1 MSLKIFNSTSWTI
14 GFRIALAFFCIIIV
28 LIIQGGLSLYNS
40 RDVVETQRRI
50 LTRQLALMAFQEKL
64 AQVRITVFKLL
75 GTADPEIIAKL
86 RTKIHTALTE
96 LENESTMLGI
106 QSATLPQHQET
117 YAQIMALHWDFE
129 TKRAY
134 DLTNSQSEQEYEI
147 LYREFETKTNAIE
160 ITALETLHRSDTQMI
175 SLTLILSLISVL
187 IAVLWRRF
195 LLNSIVIPLKQVVG
209 FARQIAEGDLSMTIR
224 VIRQDEIGQLL
235 LAMKHMGQKIQ
246 WIVEDINVLIKAGQ
260 HGELNRRAEV
270 SRHQGE
276 FARIVQGMNQTLD
289 AIIGPLNVSATYV
302 DCISKG
308 EHPQKITEDYQGD
321 FNRIKHSLNLL
332 IDTTTELQLVNEQ
345 LHHEII
351 EHKRAEEEVRILNAE
366 LEERVKQRTA
376 EFQQAKESAEAASR
390 AKSLFLAN
398 MSHELRTPLNAILG
412 FSQIMH
418 KEKDITTSQR
428 ENLDIIIR
436 SGEHLLALINDVL
449 EISKIEAGRIVLETE
464 NFDLDKLIREVTDMM
479 RNRAEEKN
487 LCLTLDQ
494 FSDFPRYISAD
505 AAKLRQILVN
515 LLGNAIKFTEHGS
528 VTLHVGVVR
537 EPPVDWVHH
546 DAPLRITFKI
556 SDTGI
561 GIADADLE
569 RIFNPF
575 EQVIQHDPSK
585 GTGLGL
591 AITRQYIELMGGEI
605 TVTSEPGKGSVFR
618 LDIPVHTVSVKEI
631 EQVQPSHG
639 PIIGLEPG
647 QPTYRILIVED
658 QLENRLLLKKL
669 LEPMG
674 FEVHEAVNGEDAVN
688 AFEVWKPHL
697 ILMDRRI
704 PVMDGLEATRRIK
717 AMEGGQETI
726 IVTLT
731 ASAFK
736 DQRNEVLEA
745 GCDDFL
751 RKPFREEE
759 LLDVMARHLGI
770 RFVYEEKKQS
780 TINNRQLTIEK
791 LLTPEVF
798 ATLPAELVSSLEQ
811 AVIHLKV
818 KEINRT
824 INAIRSHNAEFA
836 EALAELAKNFN
847 HKEIWNMIRQA
858 KKRSDGVME

>member
-14 GFRIALAFFCIIIV
+14 GFRIALAFFCIIAV

-40 RDVVETQRRI
+40 RNVVATQRRV
-50 LTRQLALMAFQEKL
+50 LTKQLALMAFREKL

-75 GTADPEIIAKL
+75 GTADPEVVAKL
-86 RTKIHTALTE
+86 RTEVHALLME
-96 LENESTMLGI
+96 LASESAMLGI
-106 QSATLPQHQET
+106 QSTTLSQHQET
-117 YAQIMALHWDFE
+117 YTRIMALHWDFE

-134 DLTNSQSEQEYEI
+134 DLTNSRSEQEYEI
-147 LYREFETKTNAIE
+147 LYRELETKTNTIE
-160 ITALETLHRSDTQMI
+160 TAALETVRRSDTQMI
-175 SLTLILSLISVL
+175 SLTLILSLMSVL
-187 IAVLWRRF
+187 IAVFWRRF
-195 LLNSIVIPLKQVVG
+195 LLNSIVFPLRQVVG

-224 VIRQDEIGQLL
+224 IIRQDEIGQLL
-235 LAMKHMGQKIQ
+235 LAMKHMGKKIQ
-246 WIVEDINVLIKAGQ
+246 WIVDDINALTEAGQ

-289 AIIGPLNVSATYV
+289 AIIGPLNVSAMYV

-345 LHHEII
+345 LHHKII

-376 EFQQAKESAEAASR
+376 ELQQAKEAAESANR

-418 KEKDITTSQR
+418 KDPNITASHR
-428 ENLDIIIR
+428 ENFDIIIR
-436 SGEHLLALINDVL
+436 SGEHLLTLIDDVL
-449 EISKIEAGRIVLETE
+449 EISKIEAGRIVLEPE
-464 NFDLDKLIREVTDMM
+464 NFDLNKLIREVTDMM

-487 LCLTLDQ
+487 LRLTLDLS
-494 FSDFPRYISAD
+494 SDFPRYISAD
-505 AAKLRQILVN
+505 PAKLRQILVN
-515 LLGNAIKFTEHGS
+515 LLGNAIKYTEEG
-528 VTLHVGVVR
+528 GVV
-537 EPPVDWVHH
+537 
-546 DAPLRITFKI
+546 LRVKSSNQYPITSIQFEVE
-556 SDTGI
+556 DTGI
-561 GIADADLE
+561 GIAEADLE

-575 EQVIQHDPSK
+575 EQVIRHDPSK

-591 AITRQYIELMGGEI
+591 AITRQYIELMDGEI
-605 TVTSEPGKGSVFR
+605 TVTSKPGKGSVFR
-618 LDIPVHTVSVKEI
+618 FEIPVHTVSDEDI

-639 PIIGLEPG
+639 TIIGLEPG

-674 FEVHEAVNGEDAVN
+674 FKVREAVNGEDAIRT
-688 AFEVWKPHL
+688 FEAWKPHL
-697 ILMDRRI
+697 IWIDRRM

-717 AMEGGQETI
+717 AMEGGKETV
-726 IVTLT
+726 IVVLT
-731 ASAFK
+731 ASVFK

-770 RFVYEEKKQS
+770 RFVYEEEKQLTINNQQS
-780 TINNRQLTIEK
+780 TIAK
-791 LLTPEVF
+791 VLTPEAL
-798 ATLPAELVSSLEQ
+798 ATLPVELVSSLEQ

-818 KEINRT
+818 KEIDLT
-824 INAIRSHNAEFA
+824 IDTIRSHNAELA
-836 EALAELAKNFN
+836 ETLAELAKNFN
-847 HKEIWNMIRQA
+847 HKEIWNMIQQIR
-858 KKRSDGVME
+858 E